1 MPRFTLECATKLISN
16 AIHFRDGPLFL
27 RRHRTNSSKAQ
38 ILQFPTIAVIG
49 YVSSVVIS
57 TVRSN
62 DTKVPAL
69 KQVAIYCDGSS
80 LGNGQEA
87 SRAAAVALLGYK
99 GFWRAVG
106 EYLGKATNQQAEIA
120 AAAVGLESLK
130 QPCQVSL
137 FTDSR
142 YVVETMNGRF
152 RRKANLP
159 WWERLDRAASAHKV
173 QWEWLRGH
181 AGHLLQEAADN
192 AARRIAAAGQAEES
206 ILRDAEDTVG
216 SVEAADLR

>member
-1 MPRFTLECATKLISN
+1 MPGFSIECATKLISN
-16 AIHFRDGPLFL
+16 AIHFTDGPLFL
-27 RRHRTNSSKAQ
+27 RRHLRYSSRLP
-38 ILQFPTIAVIG
+38 ILQFPTFAVIG

-57 TVRSN
+57 TVPS
-62 DTKVPAL
+62 DDEKVSAL

-87 SRAAAVALLGYK
+87 SRAAGVALLGYK
-99 GFWRAVG
+99 GYWKAVG

-152 RRKANLP
+152 RRKTNLP
-159 WWERLDRAASAHKV
+159 WWQRLDRAASAHKIH
-173 QWEWLRGH
+173 WKWTRGH
-181 AGHLLQEAADN
+181 AGHVLQEAADK
-192 AARRIAAAGQAEES
+192 AARRIAAAGHAEQT
-206 ILRDAEDTVG
+206 ILRDAEDQV
-216 SVEAADLR
+216 

>member
-1 MPRFTLECATKLISN
+1 M
-16 AIHFRDGPLFL
+16 
-27 RRHRTNSSKAQ
+27 
-38 ILQFPTIAVIG
+38 IG
-49 YVSSVVIS
+49 YVSPDQIS
-57 TVRSN
+57 TVRNEDKTS
-62 DTKVPAL
+62 AL
-69 KQVAIYCDGSS
+69 KQVAIFCDGSS

-106 EYLGKATNQQAEIA
+106 EYLGRATNQQAEIA

-130 QPCQVSL
+130 QPCRVSV

-152 RRKANLP
+152 RRKTNLP

-173 QWEWLRGH
+173 HWEWTRGH

-192 AARRIAAAGQAEES
+192 AARRIAAAGHVDKS
-206 ILRDAEDTVG
+206 ILEDAELKVG
-216 SVEAADLR
+216 TIEPTEISG